1 MDKKHPS
8 YSYPHSYFVGQYLST
23 DRLSPKKVIHIW
35 MWISLFVYVKA
46 VSYLRGLT
54 YMVTP
59 IDIVGV
65 DGESFHCV
73 P

>member
-1 MDKKHPS
+1 MNK
-8 YSYPHSYFVGQYLST
+8 LSPPPP

-35 MWISLFVYVKA
+35 MWINKFVSMDG

-54 YMVTP
+54 YMFTP
-59 IDIVGV
+59 INIVGG
-65 DGESFHCV
+65 DGESFYCV